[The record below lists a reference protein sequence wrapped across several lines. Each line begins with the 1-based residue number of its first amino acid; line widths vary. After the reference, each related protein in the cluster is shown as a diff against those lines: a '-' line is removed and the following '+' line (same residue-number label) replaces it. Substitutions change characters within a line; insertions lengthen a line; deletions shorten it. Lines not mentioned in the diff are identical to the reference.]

1 VHYNI
6 NNQTNCFRRK
16 ISLVTNFKPPA
27 RAELKDAISYY
38 NIQSEVLHMFEVDFP
53 STQTWKR
60 ARLEEAGITLPD
72 DLAFAPVDFETQILE
87 EKLRS
92 AGYGSGKCTFFSWLG
107 VMEYLTTEVVIAT
120 LRFIVSAP
128 AGSGVVFVNYVV

>member
-1 VHYNI
+1 
-6 NNQTNCFRRK
+6 
-16 ISLVTNFKPPA
+16 
-27 RAELKDAISYY
+27 LKDAISYY

-87 EKLRS
+87 EGLRS
-92 AGYGSGKCTFFSWLG
+92 AGYDSGKCTFFSWLG